1 MAACRGDP
9 PLRVCMVTDNYYPYV
24 GGIPDHIHYLA
35 VELRRRGH
43 TVKVLT
49 STFGGKTIETLDRT
63 PGEEHV
69 FRVGRA
75 LLVPTNR
82 SFARIPTAWRPT
94 HQVRQYFERGR
105 FDIVHIHGTLAPSLP
120 IVSLRASNAVNVFTF
135 HADFRRSFA
144 YTVLKPLLNPYFK
157 MIHGLIAVSERARDS
172 TARYFAGPYRIIPNA
187 IDIQAFRP
195 DVEPMPG
202 LDDGRPRILFLGRF
216 EPRKGLKYLLM
227 ALPEIVRHVPDVQ
240 LVAVGA
246 GPFGYSYR
254 DFLDKRLADH
264 VVWPGLIPGE
274 DRPRYYRSCD
284 VYCSPATGNESF
296 GIVLLEAMA
305 TGRPVVASDI
315 EGYRKVVGTDGREGL
330 LVPPCDPGALAEAL
344 VGLLKDPA
352 RRRRMG
358 EAGRQKALGY
368 SWPRI
373 ADRIEACY
381 RELLDRYPAPR
392 YGR

>member
-1 MAACRGDP
+1 MKI
-9 PLRVCMVTDNYYPYV
+9 CMVTDNYYPYV
-24 GGIPDHIHYLA
+24 GGIPDHIHHLA

-43 TVKVLT
+43 VVKILT
-49 STFGGKTIETLDRT
+49 SSFGGKTIETLDHT
-63 PGEEHV
+63 PDEEHV

-82 SFARIPTAWRPT
+82 SFARVPTAWRPT
-94 HQVRQYFERGR
+94 HQVQKYFESGR
-105 FDIVHIHGTLAPSLP
+105 FDVVHIHGTLAPSLP
-120 IVSLRASNAVNVFTF
+120 IVSLRASNAINVFTF
-135 HADFRRSFA
+135 HADFRRSLA
-144 YTVLKPLLNPYFK
+144 YVILKPLLSPYFR
-157 MIHGLIAVSERARDS
+157 MIHGLIAVSERACAS
-172 TARYFAGPYRIIPNA
+172 TARYFPGPYRIIPNA
-187 IDIQAFRP
+187 IDVNFFHP
-195 DVEPMPG
+195 DAAPLPTLAG
-202 LDDGRPRILFLGRF
+202 DRPRVLFLGRF

-254 DFLDKRLADH
+254 EHLARDLADH
-264 VVWPGLIPGE
+264 VVWPGLIPSE
-274 DRPRYYRSCD
+274 ERPRYYRSCD

-305 TGRPVVASDI
+305 TGRPVIASDI
-315 EGYRKVVGTDGREGL
+315 EGYRKVMGADGTEGL
-330 LVPPCDPGALAEAL
+330 LVPPCDPDAIAAAV

-352 RRRRMG
+352 RRERMG
-358 EAGRQKALGY
+358 AAGRRKALTF

-373 ADRIEACY
+373 ADEIETFY
-381 RELLDRYPAPR
+381 RELLARYPVPR